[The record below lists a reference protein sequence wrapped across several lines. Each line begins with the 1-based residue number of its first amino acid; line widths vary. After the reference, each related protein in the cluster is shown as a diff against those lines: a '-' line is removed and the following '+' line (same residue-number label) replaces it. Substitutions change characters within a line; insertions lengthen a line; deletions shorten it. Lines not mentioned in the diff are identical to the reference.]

1 MKLLLI
7 EDEIKTSNT
16 IKQGLEENNY
26 HVDVAPDGLV
36 GLQMVQKN
44 EYDLL
49 ITDIIM
55 PNLNGLEFCQKVRQ
69 SGNSTPIIMLTA
81 LSMTADK
88 IKGFDAGTDDYL
100 VKPFEFSELLARIK
114 ALLKRAKNSIL
125 DQNILSF
132 ADIKINMDTRDVE
145 RSGKN
150 IKLTA
155 KEFALLVFFI
165 QNKGRV
171 ISKTDIA
178 EQVWDINFNTGTNF
192 VEVYVNY
199 LRNKIDK
206 DFETKLIH
214 TRIGMGYVMKI
225 EN

>member
-114 ALLKRAKNSIL
+114 ALLKRSKYSVLNE
-125 DQNILSF
+125 NILSF
-132 ADIKINMDTRDVE
+132 ADIVINMDTREVE
-145 RSGKN
+145 RSGKQ

-214 TRIGMGYVMKI
+214 TRIGMGYVLKL